1 MAFSTVPTYT
11 PTVTAA
17 AVTLDDIYDP
27 SIFDPAMQEEAIELN
42 RFISSGIMQ
51 IDPRINAMA
60 SGPGHVGDLPFY
72 NGLDNDAEP
81 DYVDDDPTNLS
92 TPEAVNVA
100 KQVYATAHQHKSWST
115 MDLARELALEDPLG
129 AIVGRTGKFWATN
142 SERRVISTVTG
153 VIADNIAND
162 AGDMVNVIHTETGTA
177 ATAVNLISAEAVI
190 DAAATMGDHA
200 TNLSA
205 MAMHSVVY
213 TNLQKQNLID
223 FIPNARGE
231 VNIPTYLGYVIV
243 VDDSLLPRA
252 GVTDGLVYTTILF
265 AMGAIAYGAGAPLVP
280 SETDRIP
287 GAGNG
292 GGQDVIHTRVT
303 EIVHPYGF
311 AWADS
316 AAAAITATRAELA
329 VATGWNRV
337 FEFRKN
343 VGLAAL
349 TSNG

>member
-1 MAFSTVPTYT
+1 MFGTIPTYT
-11 PTVTAA
+11 PTSTAV
-17 AVTLDDIYDP
+17 AVTLENIYDP
-27 SIFDPAMQEEAIELN
+27 TIFNQAMQEQAIELN
-42 RFISSGIMQ
+42 RFIGSGIMQ
-51 IDPRINAMA
+51 VDPRINDMA
-60 SGPGHVGDLPFY
+60 SGPGHIGDLPFY
-72 NGLDNDAEP
+72 NGLDNDSEP

-115 MDLARELALEDPLG
+115 MDLARELALQDPLG
-129 AIVGRTGKFWATN
+129 AIVGRTGQYWATN
-142 SERRVISTVTG
+142 SERRVISTVNG

-162 AGDMVNVIHTETGTA
+162 AGDMVNAVHTETGLS

-200 TNLSA
+200 SNLRA

-231 VNIPTYLGYVIV
+231 VVIPTYLGYVVV
-243 VDDSLLPRA
+243 VDDSILPRA
-252 GVTDGLVYTTILF
+252 GTINGLVYTTILF
-265 AMGAIAYGAGAPLVP
+265 AMGAIAYGAGTPLVP

-292 GGQDVIHTRVT
+292 GGQDILHTRVT
-303 EIVHPYGF
+303 EIVHPYGY
-311 AWADS
+311 AWADT

-329 VATGWNRV
+329 VAGGWDRV